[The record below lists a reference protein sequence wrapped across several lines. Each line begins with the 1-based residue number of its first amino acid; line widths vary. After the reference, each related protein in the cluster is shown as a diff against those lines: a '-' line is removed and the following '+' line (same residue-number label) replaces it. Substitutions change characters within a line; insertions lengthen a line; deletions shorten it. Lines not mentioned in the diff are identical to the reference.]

1 MFTTTEKSL
10 ARYLNDQLADETLAV
25 ELASHA
31 SVEYGRSPLGNF
43 LLLLSWA
50 LEEDRDSLASLMS
63 RLGVRRNRVRMFVAG
78 IAQMA
83 RRVSVGGPSPAR
95 TRAEL
100 ELLDVH
106 INRKLEMWNAMRNDV
121 GERATGFDFDEFIS
135 RAEGQFE
142 ALEQRHLA
150 AIH

>member
-25 ELASHA
+25 ELASQA

-63 RLGVRRNRVRMFVAG
+63 RLGVRRNRVRTFVAG
-78 IAQMA
+78 IAQTA

-95 TRAEL
+95 TLGEL
-100 ELLDVH
+100 ESLDLH
-106 INRKLEMWNAMRNDV
+106 INQKLDMWNVLRNRV
-121 GERATGFDFDEFIS
+121 GDRVTGFDFDDLIG
-135 RAEGQFE
+135 RAEGQIE

>member
-63 RLGVRRNRVRMFVAG
+63 RLGVRRKRVRMFVAR
-78 IAQMA
+78 IAQTA
-83 RRVSVGGPSPAR
+83 RRISVAGASPAH
-95 TRAEL
+95 TLAEL
-100 ELLDVH
+100 ESLDVH
-106 INRKLEMWNAMRNDV
+106 INRKLEMWNAMRNQV

-135 RAEGQFE
+135 RAEGQVE

-150 AIH
+150 ALH